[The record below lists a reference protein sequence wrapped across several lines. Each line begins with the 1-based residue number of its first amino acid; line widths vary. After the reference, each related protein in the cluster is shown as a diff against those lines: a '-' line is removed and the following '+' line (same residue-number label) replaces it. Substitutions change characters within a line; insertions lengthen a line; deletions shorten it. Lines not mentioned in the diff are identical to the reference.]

1 MHYRQG
7 NTHKDS
13 HFTYPKQGKGDL
25 HHMETKKK
33 DGVDT
38 FDEKCQRDV
47 NIVLS
52 MGNTIGIE
60 TDYER

>member
-1 MHYRQG
+1 
-7 NTHKDS
+7 
-13 HFTYPKQGKGDL
+13 
-25 HHMETKKK
+25 METKKK

-38 FDEKCQRDV
+38 FDEKCQGDV

-52 MGNTIGIE
+52 MGNTKGIE